1 LCIVSSYNLESDPCI
16 GPPHYDDQNLALEYF
31 GCGYFGTKENDTMAG
46 LVCQFDLQ
54 VPGVYDA
61 LASATQHPVV
71 MAEVNRLLLL

>member
-1 LCIVSSYNLESDPCI
+1 
-16 GPPHYDDQNLALEYF
+16 
-31 GCGYFGTKENDTMAG
+31 MAG